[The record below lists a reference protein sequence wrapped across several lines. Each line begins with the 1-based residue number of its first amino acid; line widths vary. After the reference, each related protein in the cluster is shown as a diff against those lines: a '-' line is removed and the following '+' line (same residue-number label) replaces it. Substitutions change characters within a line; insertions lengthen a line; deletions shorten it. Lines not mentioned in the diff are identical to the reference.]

1 MTIIK
6 RSLSLPEKS
15 FFLFGPRATGKS
27 TWLKEVLPNALR
39 FDLLKAS
46 TYLELLKN
54 PLLLREIIDAHAPEW
69 IIIDEIQK
77 LPGILDEVHSII
89 FDYNGQIKFALTG
102 SSARKLKRENAN
114 LLAGRA
120 LTRNFFP
127 LTLEE
132 LGNPKNIETLLHFG
146 SLPEITKLSAHEEK
160 IDYLSAYVETYLKE
174 EIQQETKVRD
184 LSSFTRFLSVAAI
197 LNGQILNL
205 SNIARDCALARST
218 VQGHFSILID
228 TLLGSL
234 IMPYRPKIKVKEIAS
249 PKFYFFDPGVVNAL
263 KGNLSSALESTERG
277 FLLETFFL
285 NELKAANSYH
295 RHNGEIYFWRTAD
308 GNEVDFIFKKGKKI
322 IGFEIKSSKEWKKSY
337 TYGLETLLTEKI
349 IHKAYGIYLG
359 ERELLVGNVEVK
371 SIYHL
376 NLNDLIANS

>member
-6 RSLSLPEKS
+6 RSLILPEKS

-27 TWLKEVLPNALR
+27 TWLKEVLPKALR
-39 FDLLKAS
+39 FDLLKSS

-54 PLLLREIIDAHAPEW
+54 PALLREIIDEKSPEW

-89 FDYNGQIKFALTG
+89 FDYNGKIKFALTG

-132 LGNPKNIETLLHFG
+132 LDNQKNIDQLLLFG
-146 SLPEITKLSAHEEK
+146 SLPEISQLISAEEK
-160 IDYLSAYVETYLKE
+160 IDYLSSYVDTYLKE
-174 EIQQETKVRD
+174 EIQQETRIRD
-184 LSSFTRFLSVAAI
+184 LSSFTRFLCVSAI

-205 SNIARDCALARST
+205 SNIARDCGLARST

-234 IMPYRPKIKVKEIAS
+234 IMPYRPKAKIKEVSS
-249 PKFYFFDPGVVNAL
+249 PKFYFFDPGIVNAL
-263 KGNLSSALESTERG
+263 KGNLTSPLESMEKG

-285 NELKAANSYH
+285 NELKAINSYH

-308 GNEVDFIFKKGKKI
+308 GNEVDFIFKKGKKL
-322 IGFEIKSSKEWKKSY
+322 IGFEIKSSKDWKKDFN
-337 TYGLETLLTEKI
+337 YGLETLLAEGV

-359 ERELLVGNVEVK
+359 ERALKVGNVEVR

-376 NLNDLIANS
+376 NLDELLLAI